1 MSYQRIKSNKTTA
14 TLVKPDKQI
23 KHFQIPLLSPESPPE
38 SSASRCS
45 VESSRSSSFLSS
57 SIQFGFSQ
65 GYMPRN
71 LRAQVLLLASCFISR
86 RYGSSKL
93 AYRLERRALNA
104 VFWPCSSQAYFLNIP
119 LSPIFFYLFERQ
131 SVRAISKPDF
141 FVIPALRIA
150 TQQTS
155 IATCDQKS
163 LFDSGVSQYL
173 FYNLL
178 PCY

>member
-1 MSYQRIKSNKTTA
+1 MSYQRIKSNRTTA
-14 TLVKPDKQI
+14 TLVKSDKQV

-71 LRAQVLLLASCFISR
+71 LRAQVLLLVSCFISR

-93 AYRLERRALNA
+93 AYRLERRALHA
-104 VFWPCSSQAYFLNIP
+104 VFWPCSSQACFPVKIP
-119 LSPIFFYLFERQ
+119 LSPIFYLFEGQ

-141 FVIPALRIA
+141 FVIPTLRIA
-150 TQQTS
+150 SQQTS

-163 LFDSGVSQYL
+163 LFNSGVSQYL
-173 FYNLL
+173 FYNLF